1 MPTHLAHEGSMFH
14 ITYPTKDLTFGSFH
28 RVEFWETL
36 KMEDEMSKQQV
47 VREST
52 YEPLRIL
59 LRYNSF

>member
-1 MPTHLAHEGSMFH
+1 
-14 ITYPTKDLTFGSFH
+14 
-28 RVEFWETL
+28 
-36 KMEDEMSKQQV
+36 MEDEMSKQQV